1 MAQSPSDSSPD
12 EGPLPGDLETARLF
26 DQRIAE
32 TALLKPADKT
42 EFEYGRV
49 AGLYQGLTMAIEA
62 LQDVLADREDD
73 E

>member
-1 MAQSPSDSSPD
+1 
-12 EGPLPGDLETARLF
+12 LLNRLLE
-26 DQRIAE
+26 QRKGIAE
-32 TALLKPADKT
+32 TALLQPADKT